1 MRRAA
6 LAGAVLALV
15 AGCGGGDEPRAPRPD
30 LAPLRAAAALAPCP
44 SGIGDVPHLVLPC
57 LGGGPDVVL
66 DGPPPGV
73 PTLVNV
79 YGSWCSPC
87 QREMPVLVDFAE
99 RAGSKVA
106 LLGVDTQDDTRLA
119 LLFAKDVGQHWP
131 AVVDDDGVFLR
142 HYGVGPPVT
151 LFVDAAGK
159 VAFVHHGPF
168 TSVAQVVAA
177 VSRHLGV
184 KV

>member
-1 MRRAA
+1 MRRSA
-6 LAGAVLALV
+6 LVVAVLALV
-15 AGCGGGDEPRAPRPD
+15 AGCGRGEQRTPAPD

-87 QREMPVLVDFAE
+87 QREMPVLVAFAE

-106 LLGVDTQDDTRLA
+106 LLGVDTQDDRRLA
-119 LLFAKDVGQHWP
+119 LLFARDVGQRWP

-142 HYGVGPPVT
+142 HYGAGPPVT

-177 VSRHLGV
+177 VDEHLGV
-184 KV
+184 AV